1 MKYSH
6 FSNKASITWNYRN
19 INFLANKSLQY
30 LLNYVNLL
38 FINFLESPSAMATN
52 SRKEYLYGCQL
63 ILFKFIGA
71 LVDQIYDI
79 FMIISLILINQ
90 YILAL
95 LFFLTDFV
103 PGLFTVWQKYLSENK
118 IWRKSYVLL
127 LCHPINMI
135 VWPLIV
141 VFYPSDENKNQ
152 LEVYFNF
159 KQIVLTKFY
168 FIYTRNTHHTL

>member
-1 MKYSH
+1 MCLD
-6 FSNKASITWNYRN
+6 W
-19 INFLANKSLQY
+19 L
-30 LLNYVNLL
+30 NLL
-38 FINFLESPSAMATN
+38 KNIFLDSTFAKNTV
-52 SRKEYLYGCQL
+52 SRKEYIFQCQL

-79 FMIISLILINQ
+79 FMIVSLILINQ

-118 IWRKSYVLL
+118 IWRKSYLL
-127 LCHPINMI
+127 LVCHPINMI

-141 VFYPSDENKNQ
+141 VFYPSEKNRNQ
-152 LEVYFNF
+152 LEVF
-159 KQIVLTKFY
+159 KILSSLVY
-168 FIYTRNTHHTL
+168 S

>member
-1 MKYSH
+1 MK
-6 FSNKASITWNYRN
+6 N
-19 INFLANKSLQY
+19 IFLDSTFAKTT
-30 LLNYVNLL
+30 V
-38 FINFLESPSAMATN
+38 
-52 SRKEYLYGCQL
+52 SRKEYLFQCQL

-79 FMIISLILINQ
+79 FMIVSLILINQ

-118 IWRKSYVLL
+118 IWRKSYLL
-127 LCHPINMI
+127 LVCHPINMI

-141 VFYPSDENKNQ
+141 VFYPSEKNRNQ
-152 LEVYFNF
+152 LEVFKVLSNF
-159 KQIVLTKFY
+159 VY
-168 FIYTRNTHHTL
+168 N

>member
-1 MKYSH
+1 MCLDWLKLL
-6 FSNKASITWNYRN
+6 KN
-19 INFLANKSLQY
+19 IFLDSTFAKNT
-30 LLNYVNLL
+30 V
-38 FINFLESPSAMATN
+38 
-52 SRKEYLYGCQL
+52 SRKEYIFQCQL

-79 FMIISLILINQ
+79 FMIVSLILINQ

-118 IWRKSYVLL
+118 IWRKSYLL
-127 LCHPINMI
+127 LVCHPINMI

-141 VFYPSDENKNQ
+141 VFYPSEKNRNQ
-152 LEVYFNF
+152 LEVFKVLSNF
-159 KQIVLTKFY
+159 VY
-168 FIYTRNTHHTL
+168 N

>member
-1 MKYSH
+1 LCLDWLNLMK
-6 FSNKASITWNYRN
+6 N
-19 INFLANKSLQY
+19 IFLDSTFAKNT
-30 LLNYVNLL
+30 V
-38 FINFLESPSAMATN
+38 
-52 SRKEYLYGCQL
+52 SRKEYIFQCQL

-79 FMIISLILINQ
+79 FMIVSLILINQ

-118 IWRKSYVLL
+118 IWRKSYLL
-127 LCHPINMI
+127 LVCHPINMI

-141 VFYPSDENKNQ
+141 VFYPSEKNRNQ
-152 LEVYFNF
+152 LEVF
-159 KQIVLTKFY
+159 
-168 FIYTRNTHHTL
+168 

>member
-1 MKYSH
+1 MK
-6 FSNKASITWNYRN
+6 N
-19 INFLANKSLQY
+19 IFLDSTFAKNT
-30 LLNYVNLL
+30 V
-38 FINFLESPSAMATN
+38 
-52 SRKEYLYGCQL
+52 SRKEYLFQCQL

-79 FMIISLILINQ
+79 FMIVSLILINQ

-118 IWRKSYVLL
+118 IWRKSYLL
-127 LCHPINMI
+127 LVCHPINMI

-141 VFYPSDENKNQ
+141 VFYPSEKNRNQ
-152 LEVYFNF
+152 LEVF
-159 KQIVLTKFY
+159 
-168 FIYTRNTHHTL
+168 

>member
-1 MKYSH
+1 MK
-6 FSNKASITWNYRN
+6 N
-19 INFLANKSLQY
+19 IFLDSTFAKNT
-30 LLNYVNLL
+30 V
-38 FINFLESPSAMATN
+38 
-52 SRKEYLYGCQL
+52 SRKEYIFQCQL

-79 FMIISLILINQ
+79 FMIVSLILINQ

-118 IWRKSYVLL
+118 IWRKSYFLL
-127 LCHPINMI
+127 VCHPINMI

-141 VFYPSDENKNQ
+141 VFYPSEKNRNQ
-152 LEVYFNF
+152 LEVFKVLSNF
-159 KQIVLTKFY
+159 VY
-168 FIYTRNTHHTL
+168 N

>member
-1 MKYSH
+1 MK
-6 FSNKASITWNYRN
+6 N
-19 INFLANKSLQY
+19 IFLDSTFAKNT
-30 LLNYVNLL
+30 V
-38 FINFLESPSAMATN
+38 
-52 SRKEYLYGCQL
+52 SRKEYIFQCQL

-79 FMIISLILINQ
+79 FMIVSLILINQ

-118 IWRKSYVLL
+118 TWRKSYLL
-127 LCHPINMI
+127 LVCHPINMI

-141 VFYPSDENKNQ
+141 VFYPSEKNRNQ
-152 LEVYFNF
+152 LEVFKVLSNF
-159 KQIVLTKFY
+159 VY
-168 FIYTRNTHHTL
+168 N

>member
-1 MKYSH
+1 MK
-6 FSNKASITWNYRN
+6 N
-19 INFLANKSLQY
+19 IFLDSTFAKNT
-30 LLNYVNLL
+30 V
-38 FINFLESPSAMATN
+38 
-52 SRKEYLYGCQL
+52 SRKEYLFQCQL

-79 FMIISLILINQ
+79 FMIVSLILINQ

-118 IWRKSYVLL
+118 IWRKSYLL
-127 LCHPINMI
+127 LVCHPINMI

-141 VFYPSDENKNQ
+141 VFYPSEKNRNQ
-152 LEVYFNF
+152 LEVF
-159 KQIVLTKFY
+159 KVLSSLVY
-168 FIYTRNTHHTL
+168 S

>member
-1 MKYSH
+1 MK
-6 FSNKASITWNYRN
+6 N
-19 INFLANKSLQY
+19 IFLDSTFAKNT
-30 LLNYVNLL
+30 V
-38 FINFLESPSAMATN
+38 
-52 SRKEYLYGCQL
+52 SRKEYIFQCQL

-79 FMIISLILINQ
+79 FMIVSLILINQ

-118 IWRKSYVLL
+118 IWRKSYLL
-127 LCHPINMI
+127 LVCHPINMI

-141 VFYPSDENKNQ
+141 VFYPSEKNRNQ
-152 LEVYFNF
+152 LEVFKVLSNF
-159 KQIVLTKFY
+159 VY
-168 FIYTRNTHHTL
+168 N